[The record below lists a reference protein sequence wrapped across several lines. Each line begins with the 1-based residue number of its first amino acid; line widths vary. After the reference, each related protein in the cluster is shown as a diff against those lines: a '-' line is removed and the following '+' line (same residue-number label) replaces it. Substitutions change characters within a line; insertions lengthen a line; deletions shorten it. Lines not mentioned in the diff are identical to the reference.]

1 MNFVIANTFSD
12 ALARL
17 PTAEQKRAKQAAFDF
32 QLDPSSPGFRFHR
45 VERCRDDRFWSA
57 RVDDD
62 LRLIVHKDGSNH
74 LLCYVGRHDDA
85 YAWAERRKIAVHPR
99 TGAAQIVVLREV
111 EEMVTVRPVASDD
124 GSVETVTPVL
134 GHCSEDALLD
144 LGVPPDWLDTVR
156 SVDQDGLLGLIGIL
170 PEEAMERL
178 LVLASGEVVD
188 PEPIAEKAVDPYQ
201 HPDAQRRFR
210 VLRDQDELRHALE
223 YPWAKWLVFLHP
235 SQRKLV
241 ERRYGGPARVTGS
254 AGTGKTIVAIHRV
267 AHLARTNSSRR
278 ILLASFSKTLA
289 RQIER
294 KLHLLI
300 DEDGPLATSV
310 TVANLH
316 RLAYERYL
324 SIKGLKGVNIATD
337 AYVHTAIEEARRVT
351 DCADHPTAFLVG
363 EWKAI
368 VEPWAIRNW
377 DGYRSVS
384 RVGRGVQLG
393 LRQKQ
398 RVWKVFEYVRHR
410 LADRNHVTFGDI
422 LEDVGRWAAERP
434 ERLFDHVVIDEAQD
448 FGLAELRFVRA
459 ITKPGRDDF
468 MFCGDI
474 GQQIFQR
481 GVSWLGLGIDV
492 RGRSNRLKVN
502 YRTSLQIRRFAD
514 AIIPG
519 RLTNADGE
527 TEDRGTVSLFEG
539 PDPEVRGF
547 GTNAEEIGFL
557 AAWLC
562 GLLAEGLYRAKSRC
576 SPARRRCFAGPGRLP
591 GWLGWSGGNSPTTPP
606 RSATCCRSARCTGRR
621 GWSSRR
627 SRWSGAITTPCR
639 TPKL

>member
-1 MNFVIANTFSD
+1 M
-12 ALARL
+12 
-17 PTAEQKRAKQAAFDF
+17 
-32 QLDPSSPGFRFHR
+32 
-45 VERCRDDRFWSA
+45 
-57 RVDDD
+57 
-62 LRLIVHKDGSNH
+62 
-74 LLCYVGRHDDA
+74 
-85 YAWAERRKIAVHPR
+85 
-99 TGAAQIVVLREV
+99 
-111 EEMVTVRPVASDD
+111 RPVANDD
-124 GSVETVTPVL
+124 GNAETVTPVL
-134 GHCSEDALLD
+134 GHCSEDALLE
-144 LGVPPDWLDTVR
+144 LGVPPDWLDMVR
-156 SVDQDGLLGLIGIL
+156 TVDQEGLLGLIGTL

-178 LVLASGEVVD
+178 LVLASGEAVE
-188 PEPIAEKAVDPYQ
+188 PEPVAEKPVDPYQ

-267 AHLARTNSSRR
+267 AHLARTNPNRR

-310 TVANLH
+310 TAANLH

-337 AYVHTAIEEARRVT
+337 AYVQTAIEEARRVA

-368 VEPWAIRNW
+368 VEPWAIRDW

-410 LADRNHVTFGDI
+410 LTDRNHVTFGDI
-422 LEDVGRWAAERP
+422 LDEVGRWALERP
-434 ERLFDHVVIDEAQD
+434 ERQFDHVVIDEAQD

-459 ITKPGRDDF
+459 ITKPGQDDL

-474 GQQIFQR
+474 GQRIFQR

-527 TEDRGTVSLFEG
+527 IEDRGTVSLFEG

-557 AAWLC
+557 ADWLR
-562 GLLAEGLYRAKSRC
+562 GLLAEGVPPSEIAMFARSKTLLRRAGKAAKQAGLEWRELADDSAEVSDLLSLGTMHRAKGLEFKAVAVVGCDHDALPHPEAMRAAADDAERAEVVEQERQLLYVACTRARDRLVITHSKC
-576 SPARRRCFAGPGRLP
+576 STEFLKEH
-591 GWLGWSGGNSPTTPP
+591 
-606 RSATCCRSARCTGRR
+606 
-621 GWSSRR
+621 SS
-627 SRWSGAITTPCR
+627 
-639 TPKL
+639 